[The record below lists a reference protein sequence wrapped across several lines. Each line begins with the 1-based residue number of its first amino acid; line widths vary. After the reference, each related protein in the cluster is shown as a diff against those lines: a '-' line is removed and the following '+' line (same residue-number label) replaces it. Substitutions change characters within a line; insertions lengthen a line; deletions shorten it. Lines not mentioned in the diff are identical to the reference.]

1 MSDKTTIQCIEDG
14 IETAVFLNGNEM
26 RALQAML
33 SCHTS
38 CSSGCAYAE
47 MEKVPDKEI
56 CDSCLFTEGI
66 ESITNKVEVIL
77 RG

>member
-1 MSDKTTIQCIEDG
+1 MSDKTTILQIE
-14 IETAVFLNGNEM
+14 ANEKILIVTYNEI